1 MHSSLYLLAVSA
13 GLLHAVW
20 NFASKKTKGNLSV
33 LWLGQV
39 FGVIIGLPLAGAIL
53 VSTKI
58 TLAAALYILTS
69 GLIHAFYFY
78 YLGKSYQYGEISTVY
93 PLARG
98 IGVAVTSVLGAIL
111 LKEQFPWIGILGIGA
126 ICSGILLLGFSGY
139 KLGCDPI
146 GLRFAVWVG
155 LIISAYSIIDKAAV
169 AIVNPVVYI
178 LGQAFLVVIFL
189 SPVIF
194 RHHREE
200 LKHAWGSL
208 KKYSAIVG
216 IGSIGTYLL
225 ILFAFQ
231 QGPVSYIVAI
241 RESSVAFGALLG
253 FLLLREPFSFKKGM
267 GIAVITIGLLL
278 IKLG

>member
-1 MHSSLYLLAVSA
+1 MSSSLYILAITA

-39 FGVIIGLPLAGAIL
+39 FGVIIGLPLVSVIL
-53 VSTKI
+53 VSAKI
-58 TLAAALYILTS
+58 TLAAAPYILAT

-98 IGVAVTSVLGAIL
+98 IGVAGTSILGFFL
-111 LKEQFPWIGILGIGA
+111 LGEQFPLTGIFGIGA
-126 ICSGILLLGFSGY
+126 VCSGILLLGFSGY
-139 KLGCDPI
+139 HMGCNPLA
-146 GLRFAVWVG
+146 LRFAIWVG
-155 LIISAYSIIDKAAV
+155 LIISGYSIIDKAAV
-169 AIVNPVVYI
+169 ATVNPVVYI
-178 LGQAFLVVIFL
+178 FSQAFLVVVIL
-189 SPVIF
+189 SPIILG
-194 RHHREE
+194 HHREE
-200 LKHAWGSL
+200 LKDAWLSL
-208 KKYSAIVG
+208 KKYCAIVG

-231 QGPVSYIVAI
+231 QGPAGYIVAI
-241 RESSVAFGALLG
+241 RESSVAFGSLLG
-253 FLLLREPFSFKKGM
+253 FVLLREPYTLKKGM
-267 GIAVITIGLLL
+267 GIVVITLGLLL

>member
-1 MHSSLYLLAVSA
+1 MNSSLFTLAITA

-39 FGVIIGLPLAGAIL
+39 FGVILGIPL
-53 VSTKI
+53 VSVVLVSSKI
-58 TLAAALYILTS
+58 TFAALPYILAT

-98 IGVAVTSVLGAIL
+98 IGVAGTSILGVFL
-111 LKEQFPWIGILGIGA
+111 LREQIPLIGVFGIGA
-126 ICSGILLLGFSGY
+126 VCGGILLLGISGY
-139 KLGCDPI
+139 HSGSNPLA
-146 GLRFAVWVG
+146 LRFAVLVG
-155 LIISAYSIIDKAAV
+155 LIISGYSIIDKAAV

-178 LGQAFLVVIFL
+178 FSQAFLVVIFL
-189 SPVIF
+189 SPVILGD
-194 RHHREE
+194 HREE
-200 LKHAWGSL
+200 LKNAWRSL
-208 KKYSAIVG
+208 KKYCTIVG

-231 QGPVSYIVAI
+231 KGPAAYIVAI
-241 RESSVAFGALLG
+241 RESSVAVGSLLG
-253 FLLLREPFSFKKGM
+253 FLLLREPFTLKKGM
-267 GIAVITIGLLL
+267 GIVVITLGLLL